1 VAFYAQEMNPVLV
14 KESRALGN
22 LSLTRRGYLL
32 ALEREHFE
40 PLQSLVAG
48 QGWLVEKEFTDG
60 SGDSLVVPSRS
71 G

>member
-14 KESRALGN
+14 QEPSALGN
-22 LSLTRRGYLL
+22 LSSIRRGYLL

-40 PLQSLVAG
+40 PFQSLVAG
-48 QGWLVEKEFTDG
+48 QGWKVEKEFTDG
-60 SGDSLVVPSRS
+60 SGDSLVVLNRS